1 MFENFKQ
8 YIDDFFSYL
17 EKERGFSKHTCVS
30 YIHDLQRFNDFLIEY
45 EESHEVDIESI
56 DKQTIRHF
64 LGKEFEEGYSSKTVG
79 RRLASIKSFYKYLI
93 KAEVVENNPSI
104 YVKTPKSAKPLPN
117 YIDEKKI
124 SELMDAPPSNTI
136 IGLRDRAILELFY
149 STGMRLSELINTNF
163 GNIDFKNNLLKVLGK
178 GNKERLIPF
187 GNKSMK
193 AIENY
198 ITISSRSIKTADLDA
213 PLFVNSKGER
223 ISQRTV
229 QRSVNMYL
237 RLVTEGEH
245 LGPHTL
251 RHSFATHL
259 LDRGA
264 DLRAVKDLLGHSS
277 LSSTQIYTHVQPER
291 MKKIYKKAHP
301 HGDN

>member
-1 MFENFKQ
+1 MSDNFKQ
-8 YIDDFFSYL
+8 YIDDFLSYL
-17 EKERGFSKHTCVS
+17 EKERGYSSHTCVS
-30 YIHDLQRFNDFLIEY
+30 YIHDLHRFNDFLIEY
-45 EESHEVDIESI
+45 TGSSDILAESI
-56 DKQTIRHF
+56 DKQAIRHF
-64 LGKEFEEGYSSKTVG
+64 LGKEFEEDFSSKTVG
-79 RRLASIKSFYKYLI
+79 RRLASIKSFFKYLV
-93 KAEVVENNPSI
+93 KAEVVNNNPAL
-104 YVKTPKSAKPLPN
+104 YVKTPKTSKPLPN
-117 YIDEKKI
+117 FIDEKMI
-124 SELMDAPPSNTI
+124 DELMNAPPRNTI
-136 IGLRDRAILELFY
+136 TGLRDRTILELFY
-149 STGMRLSELINTNF
+149 STGIRLSELININF
-163 GNIDFKNNLLKVLGK
+163 RNIDFNNNLIRVVGK
-178 GNKERLIPF
+178 WNKERLIPF
-187 GNKSMK
+187 GNRAMK

-198 ITISSRSIKTADLDA
+198 LEKSGRSLKTTDIDI

-229 QRSVNMYL
+229 QRSVSMYL

>member
-1 MFENFKQ
+1 MSDNFRK
-8 YIDDFFSYL
+8 YIDDFHSYL
-17 EKERGFSKHTCVS
+17 EKERGYSSHTCVS
-30 YIHDLQRFNDFLIEY
+30 YIHDLHRFNDFLIKY
-45 EESHEVDIESI
+45 TGSSDISAESI
-56 DKQTIRHF
+56 DKQAIRNF
-64 LGKEFEEGYSSKTVG
+64 LGNEFDEGFSSKTVG
-79 RRLASIKSFYKYLI
+79 RRLASMKSFFKYLI
-93 KAEVVENNPSI
+93 KAEVVNNNPAI
-104 YVKTPKSAKPLPN
+104 YVKTPKTSKPLPN
-117 YIDEKKI
+117 FIDEKMI
-124 SELMDAPPSNTI
+124 DELMNAPPSNTI
-136 IGLRDRAILELFY
+136 TGLRDRAVLELFY
-149 STGMRLSELINTNF
+149 STGIRLSELININF
-163 GNIDFKNNLLKVLGK
+163 RNIDFNNNLIRVVGK

-187 GNKSMK
+187 GNRAMK

-198 ITISSRSIKTADLDA
+198 LGKSSRSLKTTDIDT

-237 RLVTEGEH
+237 RLVAEGEH

-264 DLRAVKDLLGHSS
+264 DLQAVKDLLGHSS

>member
-1 MFENFKQ
+1 MSDNLNK
-8 YIDDFFSYL
+8 YINDFGSYL
-17 EKERGFSKHTCVS
+17 EKERGCSKYTCIS
-30 YIHDLQRFNDFLIEY
+30 YIHDLNRFNDFLIEY
-45 EESHEVDIESI
+45 TGTSELSVQSL
-56 DKQTIRHF
+56 DKQAIRHF
-64 LGKEFEEGYSSKTVG
+64 LGKEFEQGLSSNTVG

-93 KAEVVENNPSI
+93 KVEVVNRNPAS
-104 YVKTPKSAKPLPN
+104 YVKTPKTPTRLPN
-117 YIDEKKI
+117 YIDEKIITK
-124 SELMDAPPSNTI
+124 LMEAPPPSTVA
-136 IGLRDRAILELFY
+136 GLRDRAILELFY
-149 STGMRLSELINTNF
+149 STGIRLGELVNLY
-163 GNIDFKNNLLKVLGK
+163 FKNFIFDNQLIKVIGK

-187 GNKSMK
+187 GNKALT

-198 ITISSRSIKTADLDA
+198 LKKTGRSLKTADTGD
-213 PLFVNSKGER
+213 PVFVNSKGER

-264 DLRAVKDLLGHSS
+264 DLRAIKDLLGHSS
-277 LSSTQIYTHVQPER
+277 LSSTQIYTHIQPER
-291 MKKIYKKAHP
+291 IKKIYRKAHP

>member
-1 MFENFKQ
+1 MSENLMQ
-8 YIDDFFSYL
+8 YIDEFLSYL
-17 EKERGFSKHTCVS
+17 DKERGYSKHTCVS
-30 YIHDLQRFNDFLIEY
+30 YIHDLHRFNEFLIEY
-45 EESHEVDIESI
+45 AGTPDISVESI
-56 DKQTIRHF
+56 DKQVIRHF
-64 LGKEFEEGYSSKTVG
+64 LGKEFEDGFSSKTVG
-79 RRLASIKSFYKYLI
+79 RRLASIKSFFKYLI

-117 YIDEKKI
+117 YIDEKMIDK
-124 SELMDAPPSNTI
+124 LMNAPPNNN

-149 STGMRLSELINTNF
+149 STGIRLSELVNINF
-163 GNIDFKNNLLKVLGK
+163 SNIDFNNNLIKVVGK

-187 GNKSMK
+187 GDRAEK

-198 ITISSRSIKTADLDA
+198 LAKSGRSLKTADMDA
-213 PLFVNSKGER
+213 PLFVNSRGER

-301 HGDN
+301 HGGN

>member
-1 MFENFKQ
+1 MSDSFKH
-8 YIDDFFSYL
+8 YIDDFNSYL
-17 EKERGFSKHTCVS
+17 EKERGYSKHTCVS

-45 EESHEVDIESI
+45 AGASNISVESI
-56 DKQTIRHF
+56 DKQAIRHF
-64 LGKEFEEGYSSKTVG
+64 LGKEFEEGFSSKTVG

-104 YVKTPKSAKPLPN
+104 YVKTPKAPKPLPN
-117 YIDEKKI
+117 YVDEKMI
-124 SELMDAPPSNTI
+124 DALMEAPPADSI
-136 IGLRDRAILELFY
+136 AGLRDRAILELFY
-149 STGMRLSELINTNF
+149 STGIRLSELININF
-163 GNIDFKNNLLKVLGK
+163 LNIDFDNNLLRVVGK

-187 GNKSMK
+187 GNRAVV
-193 AIENY
+193 AIEIY
-198 ITISSRSIKTADLDA
+198 LKISGRSLKTADKNDA
-213 PLFVNSKGER
+213 LFVNSKGER

-237 RLVTEGEH
+237 RQVTEGEH

>member
-1 MFENFKQ
+1 MSDNFEQ
-8 YIDDFFSYL
+8 YIDDFNSYL
-17 EKERGFSKHTCVS
+17 EKERGYSKHTCVS
-30 YIHDLQRFNDFLIEY
+30 YIYDLHRFNDFLIEY
-45 EESHEVDIESI
+45 AGTYNISVEII
-56 DKQTIRHF
+56 DKQAIRHF
-64 LGKEFEEGYSSKTVG
+64 LGKEFEEGLSSKTVG

-117 YIDEKKI
+117 YIDEKI
-124 SELMDAPPSNTI
+124 INALMESPPADTI
-136 IGLRDRAILELFY
+136 AGLRDRAILELFY
-149 STGMRLSELINTNF
+149 STGIRLSELINVTF
-163 GNIDFKNNLLKVLGK
+163 GNIDFENNLMKVVGK

-187 GNKSMK
+187 GDQAMK
-193 AIENY
+193 AIEKY
-198 ITISSRSIKTADLDA
+198 IAKSARAVKTADKNA

>member
-1 MFENFKQ
+1 MSDNLKQ
-8 YIDDFFSYL
+8 YIDEFHSYL
-17 EKERGFSKHTCVS
+17 EKERGYSEHTSVS
-30 YIHDLQRFNDFLIEY
+30 YNHDLLRFNEFLIEY
-45 EESHEVDIESI
+45 VGNPDISVESI
-56 DKQTIRHF
+56 DKQAIRHF
-64 LGKEFEEGYSSKTVG
+64 LGKEFEEGFSAKTIG

-93 KAEVVENNPSI
+93 KTEVVENNPSI
-104 YVKTPKSAKPLPN
+104 YVKTPKSTKPLPN
-117 YIDEKKI
+117 YIDEKI
-124 SELMDAPPSNTI
+124 INVLMETPPKDTI
-136 IGLRDRAILELFY
+136 AGLRDRAILELFY
-149 STGMRLSELINTNF
+149 STGIRLSELININLI
-163 GNIDFKNNLLKVLGK
+163 NIDFDNNLLRVIGK

-187 GNKSMK
+187 GGCATS
-193 AIENY
+193 AIEIY
-198 ITISSRSIKTADLDA
+198 LEKSGRSLKTAEKND

>member
-1 MFENFKQ
+1 MSDNFGK
-8 YIDDFFSYL
+8 YIDDFHSYL
-17 EKERGFSKHTCVS
+17 EKERGYSSHTCVS
-30 YIHDLQRFNDFLIEY
+30 YIHDLHRFRDFLIKY
-45 EESHEVDIESI
+45 TGSSDISAESI
-56 DKQTIRHF
+56 DKQAIRNF
-64 LGKEFEEGYSSKTVG
+64 LGKEFDEGFSSKTVG
-79 RRLASIKSFYKYLI
+79 RRLASIKSFFKYLI
-93 KAEVVENNPSI
+93 KAEVVNNNPAI
-104 YVKTPKSAKPLPN
+104 YVKTPKTSKPLPN
-117 YIDEKKI
+117 FIDEKMIDK
-124 SELMDAPPSNTI
+124 LMNAPPSNTI
-136 IGLRDRAILELFY
+136 TGLRDRAVLELFY
-149 STGMRLSELINTNF
+149 STGIRLSELININF
-163 GNIDFKNNLLKVLGK
+163 RNIDFKNNLIRVVGK

-187 GNKSMK
+187 GNRAMN

-198 ITISSRSIKTADLDA
+198 LRKSSRSLKTTDIDT
-213 PLFVNSKGER
+213 PLFVNSRGER

-237 RLVTEGEH
+237 SLVAEGEH

-264 DLRAVKDLLGHSS
+264 DLQAVKDLLGHSS

>member
-1 MFENFKQ
+1 MSENLNQ
-8 YIDDFFSYL
+8 YIDDFHYYL
-17 EKERGFSKHTCVS
+17 DKERGYSKHTSTS
-30 YIHDLQRFNDFLIEY
+30 YIHDLHRFNNFLIEY
-45 EESHEVDIESI
+45 VGNSDISVESI
-56 DKQTIRHF
+56 DKQAIRHF
-64 LGKEFEEGYSSKTVG
+64 LGKEFEEGFSAKTVG

-93 KAEVVENNPSI
+93 KAEVVENNPSN
-104 YVKTPKSAKPLPN
+104 YVKTPKSTKPLPN
-117 YIDEKKI
+117 YIDVKMI
-124 SELMDAPPSNTI
+124 DVLMEAPPANTVA
-136 IGLRDRAILELFY
+136 GMRDRAILELFY
-149 STGMRLSELINTNF
+149 STGIRLSELININF
-163 GNIDFKNNLLKVLGK
+163 SNIDFNNNLMKVVGK

-198 ITISSRSIKTADLDA
+198 IAKSGRSIKTADKNA

>member
-1 MFENFKQ
+1 MSNNFKQ
-8 YIDDFFSYL
+8 YITDFYLYL
-17 EKERGFSKHTCVS
+17 EKERKYSKSTCIS
-30 YIHDLQRFNDFLIEY
+30 YNHDLRRFNDFLIKY
-45 EESHEVDIESI
+45 AGSSDIAVESI

-64 LGKEFEEGYSSKTVG
+64 LGKEFEEGFSSKTVG

-93 KAEVVENNPSI
+93 KVEVLENNPSI
-104 YVKTPKSAKPLPN
+104 YVKTPKSTKPLPN
-117 YIDEKKI
+117 YIDEKI
-124 SELMDAPPSNTI
+124 IDTLMEAPPADTI
-136 IGLRDRAILELFY
+136 AGLRDRAILELFY
-149 STGMRLSELINTNF
+149 STGIRLGELININF
-163 GNIDFKNNLLKVLGK
+163 RNLDFNNNLVRVIGK
-178 GNKERLIPF
+178 GNKERLIPI
-187 GNKSMK
+187 GNRAVT

-198 ITISSRSIKTADLDA
+198 LGKDGRSLKTADMDA

>member
-1 MFENFKQ
+1 MSDSFKQ
-8 YIDDFFSYL
+8 YIDDFKSHL
-17 EKERGFSKHTCVS
+17 DKERGYSEHTCTS
-30 YIHDLQRFNDFLIEY
+30 YIHDLLRFNEFLIAY
-45 EESHEVDIESI
+45 IGTTDISVESI
-56 DKQTIRHF
+56 DKQSIRHF
-64 LGKEFEEGYSSKTVG
+64 LGKEFEEGFSAKTVG

-93 KAEVVENNPSI
+93 KAEVLENNPSI
-104 YVKTPKSAKPLPN
+104 YVKTPKSTKPLPN
-117 YIDEKKI
+117 YVDEKMI
-124 SELMDAPPSNTI
+124 DALMDAPPADTI
-136 IGLRDRAILELFY
+136 AGMRDRAILELFY
-149 STGMRLSELINTNF
+149 STGIRLSELINITF
-163 GNIDFKNNLLKVLGK
+163 RNIDFDNNLMKVVGK

-187 GNKSMK
+187 GNKSMN

-198 ITISSRSIKTADLDA
+198 IAKSGRSVKTADMDA

-251 RHSFATHL
+251 RHSFATHM

-277 LSSTQIYTHVQPER
+277 LSSTQIYTYVQPER

>member
-1 MFENFKQ
+1 MSDNFKQ
-8 YIDDFFSYL
+8 YSDDFNSHL
-17 EKERGFSKHTCVS
+17 EKERGYSKHTCVS
-30 YIHDLQRFNDFLIEY
+30 YIHDLHRFNDFLIEY
-45 EESHEVDIESI
+45 TGSSDIAVESI
-56 DKQTIRHF
+56 DKQAIRHF
-64 LGKEFEEGYSSKTVG
+64 LGKEFEEGFSSKTVG

-93 KAEVVENNPSI
+93 KAEVLENNPSI
-104 YVKTPKSAKPLPN
+104 YVKTPKSTKPLPN
-117 YIDEKKI
+117 YIDEKI
-124 SELMDAPPSNTI
+124 IDTLMEAPPSDTI
-136 IGLRDRAILELFY
+136 AGLRDRAILELFY
-149 STGMRLSELINTNF
+149 STGIRLGELININF
-163 GNIDFKNNLLKVLGK
+163 RNIDFNNNLVRVIGK
-178 GNKERLIPF
+178 GNKERLIPI
-187 GNKSMK
+187 GNRAVT

-198 ITISSRSIKTADLDA
+198 LGKDGRSLKTADMDA

>member
-1 MFENFKQ
+1 MSDNLKQ
-8 YIDDFFSYL
+8 YIDEFHSYL
-17 EKERGFSKHTCVS
+17 EKERGYSEHTCVS
-30 YIHDLQRFNDFLIEY
+30 YNHDLLRFNDFLIEY
-45 EESHEVDIESI
+45 VGNPDISVESI
-56 DKQTIRHF
+56 DKQAIRHF
-64 LGKEFEEGYSSKTVG
+64 LGKEFEEGFSSKTIG

-93 KAEVVENNPSI
+93 KTEVVENNPSI
-104 YVKTPKSAKPLPN
+104 YIKTPKLTKPLPN
-117 YIDEKKI
+117 YIDEKI
-124 SELMDAPPSNTI
+124 INVLMETPPMDTI
-136 IGLRDRAILELFY
+136 AGLRDRAILELFY
-149 STGMRLSELINTNF
+149 STGIRLSELININF
-163 GNIDFKNNLLKVLGK
+163 INIDFDNNLLRVVGK

-187 GNKSMK
+187 GGRATS
-193 AIENY
+193 AIEIY
-198 ITISSRSIKTADLDA
+198 LEKSGRSLKTADKND

-264 DLRAVKDLLGHSS
+264 NLRAVKDLLGHSS

>member
-1 MFENFKQ
+1 MSDNFKQ
-8 YIDDFFSYL
+8 YINDFHSYL
-17 EKERGFSKHTCVS
+17 EKERGYSKHTCVS
-30 YIHDLQRFNDFLIEY
+30 YIHDLHRFNDFLTEY
-45 EESHEVDIESI
+45 AGTSDISVERI
-56 DKQTIRHF
+56 DKQAVRHF
-64 LGKEFEEGYSSKTVG
+64 LGKEFEEGFTSKTIG
-79 RRLASIKSFYKYLI
+79 RRLASIKSLYKYLI
-93 KAEVVENNPSI
+93 KAEVVENNPAI
-104 YVKTPKSAKPLPN
+104 YVKTPKTPKPLPN
-117 YIDEKKI
+117 FIGEKMIDE
-124 SELMDAPPSNTI
+124 LMNAPPNNTS

-149 STGMRLSELINTNF
+149 STGIRLSELVNINF
-163 GNIDFKNNLLKVLGK
+163 KNIDFNNNLIRVVGK
-178 GNKERLIPF
+178 GNKERLIPV
-187 GNKSMK
+187 GNRAVA
-193 AIENY
+193 AIEIY
-198 ITISSRSIKTADLDA
+198 LEKSGRSSKTADKNA
-213 PLFVNSKGER
+213 PIFVNSKGER

-237 RLVTEGEH
+237 RSVAEGEH

>member
-1 MFENFKQ
+1 MSENLIQ
-8 YIDDFFSYL
+8 YIDEFLSYL
-17 EKERGFSKHTCVS
+17 EKERGYSKHTCVS
-30 YIHDLQRFNDFLIEY
+30 YIHDLHRFNNFLIEY
-45 EESHEVDIESI
+45 VGTPDISVESI
-56 DKQTIRHF
+56 EKQAIRHF
-64 LGKEFEEGYSSKTVG
+64 LGKEFEDGFSSKTVG
-79 RRLASIKSFYKYLI
+79 RRLASIKSFFKYLI

-104 YVKTPKSAKPLPN
+104 YVKTPKSTKPLPN
-117 YIDEKKI
+117 YIDEKMIDK
-124 SELMDAPPSNTI
+124 LMNAPPNNN

-149 STGMRLSELINTNF
+149 STGIRLSELININF
-163 GNIDFKNNLLKVLGK
+163 GNIDFRNNLIKVMGK

-187 GNKSMK
+187 GDRAVK
-193 AIENY
+193 ALENY
-198 ITISSRSIKTADLDA
+198 LAKSGRSLKTADMDA
-213 PLFVNSKGER
+213 PLFVNSRGER

-301 HGDN
+301 HGGN

>member
-1 MFENFKQ
+1 MSENLNQ
-8 YIDDFFSYL
+8 YIDDFHSYL
-17 EKERGFSKHTCVS
+17 DKERGYSKHTSTS
-30 YIHDLQRFNDFLIEY
+30 YIHDLHRFNDFLIEY
-45 EESHEVDIESI
+45 VGTFDISVESI
-56 DKQTIRHF
+56 DKQAIRHF
-64 LGKEFEEGYSSKTVG
+64 LGKEFEEGFSSKTVG

-93 KAEVVENNPSI
+93 KAEVVENNPSN
-104 YVKTPKSAKPLPN
+104 YVKTPKSTKPLPN
-117 YIDEKKI
+117 YIDEKMI
-124 SELMDAPPSNTI
+124 DALMEAPPADTI
-136 IGLRDRAILELFY
+136 VGLRDRAILELFY
-149 STGMRLSELINTNF
+149 STGIRLSELININF
-163 GNIDFKNNLLKVLGK
+163 VNIDFQNNLIRVIGK

-193 AIENY
+193 AVENY
-198 ITISSRSIKTADLDA
+198 IAKSGRSIKTADKNA

-237 RLVTEGEH
+237 GLVTEGEH

>member
-1 MFENFKQ
+1 
-8 YIDDFFSYL
+8 D
-17 EKERGFSKHTCVS
+17 GF
-30 YIHDLQRFNDFLIEY
+30 
-45 EESHEVDIESI
+45 
-56 DKQTIRHF
+56 
-64 LGKEFEEGYSSKTVG
+64 SSKTVG

-104 YVKTPKSAKPLPN
+104 YVKTPKSTKPLPN
-117 YIDEKKI
+117 YIDEKMIDK
-124 SELMDAPPSNTI
+124 LMNAPPNNN

-149 STGMRLSELINTNF
+149 STGIRLSELININF
-163 GNIDFKNNLLKVLGK
+163 RNIDFNNNLIKVLGK
-178 GNKERLIPF
+178 GNKERLIPV
-187 GNKSMK
+187 GDRAVK
-193 AIENY
+193 AIKNY
-198 ITISSRSIKTADLDA
+198 LAKSSRSLKTADMDA
-213 PLFVNSKGER
+213 PLFVNSRGER

-301 HGDN
+301 HGSN

>member
-1 MFENFKQ
+1 MSDNFKQ
-8 YIDDFFSYL
+8 YIDDFNSYL
-17 EKERGFSKHTCVS
+17 EKERKYSKHTCVS
-30 YIHDLQRFNDFLIEY
+30 YNHDLLRFNDFLVEY
-45 EESHEVDIESI
+45 IGTSYISVESI
-56 DKQTIRHF
+56 DKHAIRHF
-64 LGKEFEEGYSSKTVG
+64 LGKEFEAGFSAKTVG
-79 RRLASIKSFYKYLI
+79 RRLASIKSFYRYLL
-93 KAEVVENNPSI
+93 KAEVVTNNPTS
-104 YVKTPKSAKPLPN
+104 YVKTPKSAKQLPN
-117 YIDEKKI
+117 YIDEKI
-124 SELMDAPPSNTI
+124 INALMEAPPADTVK
-136 IGLRDRAILELFY
+136 GLRDRAILELFY
-149 STGMRLSELINTNF
+149 STGIRLSELININF
-163 GNIDFKNNLLKVLGK
+163 RYIDFNNHLLRVVGK

-187 GNKSMK
+187 GDRASEAIKIYLEKSG
-193 AIENY
+193 
-198 ITISSRSIKTADLDA
+198 RSFKTADIDT

-237 RLVTEGEH
+237 RLVTEGEK

>member
-1 MFENFKQ
+1 MSDNFTQ
-8 YIDDFFSYL
+8 YIDDFNSYL
-17 EKERGFSKHTCVS
+17 EKERGYSKHTCIA
-30 YIHDLQRFNDFLIEY
+30 YIHDLNRFNEFLIEY
-45 EESHEVDIESI
+45 VGTSDISAQGI
-56 DKQTIRHF
+56 DKQAIRHF
-64 LGKEFEEGYSSKTVG
+64 LGKEFEEGFSSKTVG

-104 YVKTPKSAKPLPN
+104 YVKTPKATKPLPN
-117 YIDEKKI
+117 FIDEKI
-124 SELMDAPPSNTI
+124 IDALMEAPPADTI
-136 IGLRDRAILELFY
+136 AGLRDRAILELFY
-149 STGMRLSELINTNF
+149 STGIRLSELININF
-163 GNIDFKNNLLKVLGK
+163 RNIDFNNYLLKVIGK

-187 GNKSMK
+187 GNRATT

-198 ITISSRSIKTADLDA
+198 LRESGRSLKTADMDA

-237 RLVTEGEH
+237 RLVTEEEH

>member
-1 MFENFKQ
+1 MSDNLNK
-8 YIDDFFSYL
+8 YIDDFGSYL
-17 EKERGFSKHTCVS
+17 EKEIGYSKHTCVS
-30 YIHDLQRFNDFLIEY
+30 YIHDLHRFNDFLIEY
-45 EESHEVDIESI
+45 TGTSEISI
-56 DKQTIRHF
+56 QSLDKQAIRHF
-64 LGKEFEEGYSSKTVG
+64 LGKEFEKGLSSKTVG

-93 KAEVVENNPSI
+93 KAEVVNRNPSS
-104 YVKTPKSAKPLPN
+104 YVKTPKTPKRLPN
-117 YIDEKKI
+117 YIDEKIITK
-124 SELMDAPPSNTI
+124 LMEAPPADTVA
-136 IGLRDRAILELFY
+136 GLRDRAILELFY
-149 STGMRLSELINTNF
+149 STGIRLSELVNLYF
-163 GNIDFKNNLLKVLGK
+163 GNIIIENQLIKVYGK

-187 GNKSMK
+187 GNKALT

-198 ITISSRSIKTADLDA
+198 LKKTGRSLKTADTGT
-213 PLFVNSKGER
+213 PVFVNSRGER

-264 DLRAVKDLLGHSS
+264 DLRAIKDLLGHSS
-277 LSSTQIYTHVQPER
+277 LSSTQIYTHIQPER
-291 MKKIYKKAHP
+291 IKKIYRKAHP

>member
-1 MFENFKQ
+1 MSNNFRQ
-8 YIDDFFSYL
+8 YIDDFHSYL
-17 EKERGFSKHTCVS
+17 EKERGYSQHTCVS
-30 YIHDLQRFNDFLIEY
+30 YIHDLHRFNDFLIEY
-45 EESHEVDIESI
+45 TGSSDISADSI
-56 DKQTIRHF
+56 DKQAIRHF
-64 LGKEFEEGYSSKTVG
+64 LGKEFEVKFSSKTVG
-79 RRLASIKSFYKYLI
+79 RRLASIKSFFKYLI
-93 KAEVVENNPSI
+93 KAEVVNNNPAL
-104 YVKTPKSAKPLPN
+104 YVKTPKTSKPLPN
-117 YIDEKKI
+117 FIDEKMI
-124 SELMDAPPSNTI
+124 DELMNAPPKNTI
-136 IGLRDRAILELFY
+136 TGLRDRAILELFY
-149 STGMRLSELINTNF
+149 STGIRLSELININF
-163 GNIDFKNNLLKVLGK
+163 RNIDFNNNLIRVVGK

-187 GNKSMK
+187 GNRAMK

-198 ITISSRSIKTADLDA
+198 REKSGRSLKTTDMDT

-229 QRSVNMYL
+229 QRSVSMYL

>member
-1 MFENFKQ
+1 MSDNFKQ
-8 YIDDFFSYL
+8 YIDDFLSYL
-17 EKERGFSKHTCVS
+17 EKERGYSSHTCVS
-30 YIHDLQRFNDFLIEY
+30 YIHDLHRFNDFLIEY
-45 EESHEVDIESI
+45 TGSSDILAESI
-56 DKQTIRHF
+56 DKQSIRHF
-64 LGKEFEEGYSSKTVG
+64 LGKEFEEDFSSKTVG
-79 RRLASIKSFYKYLI
+79 RRLASIKSFFKYLV
-93 KAEVVENNPSI
+93 KAEVVNNNPAL
-104 YVKTPKSAKPLPN
+104 YVKTPKTSKPLPN
-117 YIDEKKI
+117 FIDEKMI
-124 SELMDAPPSNTI
+124 DELMNAPPRNTI
-136 IGLRDRAILELFY
+136 TGLRDRTILELFY
-149 STGMRLSELINTNF
+149 STGIRLSELININF
-163 GNIDFKNNLLKVLGK
+163 RNIDFNNNLIRVVGK

-187 GNKSMK
+187 GNRAMK

-198 ITISSRSIKTADLDA
+198 LEKSGRSLKTTDIDI

-229 QRSVNMYL
+229 QRSVSMYL

>member
-1 MFENFKQ
+1 MSDNFRK
-8 YIDDFFSYL
+8 YIDDFHSYL
-17 EKERGFSKHTCVS
+17 EKERGYSLHTCVS
-30 YIHDLQRFNDFLIEY
+30 YIHDLHRFNDFLIEY
-45 EESHEVDIESI
+45 TGSSDISAESL
-56 DKQTIRHF
+56 DKQAIRNF
-64 LGKEFEEGYSSKTVG
+64 LGKEFDEGFSSKTVG
-79 RRLASIKSFYKYLI
+79 RRLASIKSFFKYLI
-93 KAEVVENNPSI
+93 KAEVVNNNPAI
-104 YVKTPKSAKPLPN
+104 YVKTPKTSKPLPN
-117 YIDEKKI
+117 FIDEKMIDK
-124 SELMDAPPSNTI
+124 LMNAPPSNTI
-136 IGLRDRAILELFY
+136 TGLRDRAVLELFY
-149 STGMRLSELINTNF
+149 STGIRLSELININF
-163 GNIDFKNNLLKVLGK
+163 RNIDFKNNLIRVVGK

-187 GNKSMK
+187 GNRAMN

-198 ITISSRSIKTADLDA
+198 LRKSSRSLKTTDIDT
-213 PLFVNSKGER
+213 PLFVNSRGER

-237 RLVTEGEH
+237 SLVAEGEH

-259 LDRGA
+259 LDHGA
-264 DLRAVKDLLGHSS
+264 DLQAVKDLLGHSS

>member
-1 MFENFKQ
+1 MSDTLRQ
-8 YIDDFFSYL
+8 YINDFHSYL
-17 EKERGFSKHTCVS
+17 EKERGYSKHTCIS
-30 YIHDLQRFNDFLIEY
+30 YIHDLHRFNDFLIEY
-45 EESHEVDIESI
+45 VGTPDISVKSI
-56 DKQTIRHF
+56 DKQAIRHF
-64 LGKEFEEGYSSKTVG
+64 LGKEFEDGFSSKTVG

-104 YVKTPKSAKPLPN
+104 YVKTPKSTKPLPN
-117 YIDEKKI
+117 YIDEKMIDK
-124 SELMDAPPSNTI
+124 LMSAPPGNTNT
-136 IGLRDRAILELFY
+136 GLRDRAILELFY
-149 STGMRLSELINTNF
+149 STGIRLSELVNITF
-163 GNIDFKNNLLKVLGK
+163 RNIDFNNNLIRVLGK

-187 GNKSMK
+187 GNRAIK

-198 ITISSRSIKTADLDA
+198 IAKSGRSLKTADMDT

-301 HGDN
+301 HGSN

>member
-1 MFENFKQ
+1 MSDNLKQ
-8 YIDDFFSYL
+8 YIADFYSYL
-17 EKERGFSKHTCVS
+17 EKERRYSKHTCVS
-30 YIHDLQRFNDFLIEY
+30 YNHDLRRLNDFLIEY
-45 EESHEVDIESI
+45 IGSSDISAEGI
-56 DKQTIRHF
+56 DKQAIRHF
-64 LGKEFEEGYSSKTVG
+64 LGKEFEEGFSSKTVG
-79 RRLASIKSFYKYLI
+79 RRLASIKSFFKYLI
-93 KAEVVENNPSI
+93 KAEVVNNNPAL
-104 YVKTPKSAKPLPN
+104 YVKTPKTSKPLPN
-117 YIDEKKI
+117 FIDEKMI
-124 SELMDAPPSNTI
+124 DALMNAPPRNTI
-136 IGLRDRAILELFY
+136 TGLRDRAILELFY
-149 STGMRLSELINTNF
+149 STGIRLSELININF
-163 GNIDFKNNLLKVLGK
+163 RNINIQNNLIKVVGK

-187 GNKSMK
+187 GDRAVK

-198 ITISSRSIKTADLDA
+198 LEKSGRSLKTADKNA

-237 RLVTEGEH
+237 QLVTEGEH

-264 DLRAVKDLLGHSS
+264 DLLAVKDLLGHSS

>member
-1 MFENFKQ
+1 MSESIKYFIEEFH
-8 YIDDFFSYL
+8 SYL
-17 EKERGFSKHTCVS
+17 EKERGYSEHTCTS
-30 YIHDLQRFNDFLIEY
+30 YTHDLQRFDDFLVEY
-45 EESHEVDIESI
+45 FEISNIAVEKI
-56 DKQTIRHF
+56 DKQAIRHF
-64 LGKEFEEGYSSKTVG
+64 LGKEFEEGFSSKTVG

-93 KAEVVENNPSI
+93 KTEVVENNPSI
-104 YVKTPKSAKPLPN
+104 YVKTPKSTKPLPN
-117 YIDEKKI
+117 YVDEKLI
-124 SELMDAPPSNTI
+124 DALMDAPPSNTI
-136 IGLRDRAILELFY
+136 VGLRDRAILELFY
-149 STGMRLSELINTNF
+149 STGIRLSELINITF
-163 GNIDFKNNLLKVLGK
+163 RNIDFNSNLMKVVGK

-187 GNKSMK
+187 GDRAMK
-193 AIENY
+193 AIKNY
-198 ITISSRSIKTADLDA
+198 IAKSGRSLKTADMDA

-251 RHSFATHL
+251 RHSFATHM